1 MIKTKRYFFIP
12 VLLFFFTSCVSL
24 EPVTFESVS
33 KVKVEKIS
41 LKPSVNVKL
50 VLNNP
55 NTMGLRIKG
64 IDMKINAFDK
74 NLGDVSLRQP
84 IQVPKESD
92 FVLPLTFDTTIG
104 KAAKLLPKT
113 IGSVL
118 DGDTVKMEF
127 TGNITIRKWFF
138 VKSFPFRFIENVD
151 TKKITSK

>member
-1 MIKTKRYFFIP
+1 MISQKKYFILP
-12 VLLFFFTSCVSL
+12 VLILFLTSCVSL

-41 LKPSVNVKL
+41 LKPRVGVKL

-55 NTMGLRIKG
+55 NTLGLKIKDL
-64 IDMKINAFDK
+64 DMKINAFDK
-74 NLGDVSLRQP
+74 NLGDVALKDP
-84 IQVPKESD
+84 IKVPKESD
-92 FVLPLTFDTTIG
+92 FVLPITFETTVG

-113 IGSVL
+113 LGSVI

-127 TGNITIRKWFF
+127 TGSITVRKWFF
-138 VKSFPFRFIENVD
+138 VKSFPFRFVEDVD